1 MTVTVDRHPCAVCE
15 RQIIHAFLMCGP
27 HWRLVPPPQQLAVYR
42 TWNALTRLQPTG
54 KRAPKQLFAD
64 YLAAKDAAIASA
76 RAALASE
83 PSSARAALGQPTTD
97 PPAEEAEA

>member
-54 KRAPKQLFAD
+54 KRATPQQLSA

-76 RAALASE
+76 RAAL
-83 PSSARAALGQPTTD
+83 GQPTTD
-97 PPAEEAEA
+97 TPAKEAEA